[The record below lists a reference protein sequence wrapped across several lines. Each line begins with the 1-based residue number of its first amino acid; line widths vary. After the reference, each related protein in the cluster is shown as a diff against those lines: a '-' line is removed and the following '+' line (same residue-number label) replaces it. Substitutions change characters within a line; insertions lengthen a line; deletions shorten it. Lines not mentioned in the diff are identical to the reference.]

1 MVKLVGAKAV
11 KTWLADTRELAF
23 LDVREHGQYGE
34 GHPFHA
40 TSVPF
45 SRFEP
50 EIVRLVPNVNV
61 RIVLLDAG
69 DGVAQRAATAA
80 EALGYRDINVLD
92 GGADGCKAAGF
103 TLFAGVNVPSKTFG
117 ELLEHQRHTPRITA
131 EELQA
136 LRETDERFVIVDG
149 RPFGEYQKMNI
160 PGGICCPNGELALR
174 IGEIVPDAAT
184 KIIVNCA
191 GRTRSIIGAETL
203 IALGLPN
210 PVMALEN
217 GTQGWFLA
225 GLELERGANRR
236 HGAAAQVSSVL
247 AERAGHVRHLAEA
260 RGVRFT
266 DAAEVAGWLA
276 DATRTTFLLD
286 VRTPEEFAAASAPGF
301 QHAPGGQLVQATD
314 QWVGVMRARIVLAD
328 SDGIRAPMMAQ
339 WLAQLGHDVAVL
351 EGGITAGAGL
361 PARAGE
367 PAWEPAAPDRISAA
381 DLGRLPAEPRPVIVD
396 VRASFDY
403 RKAHVE
409 HAHWSIRPRLPQL
422 ASAIAG
428 RPVVVVADRTDSAA
442 LAAGEMIRAGAGSVQ
457 RLDGT
462 PADWQSA
469 GLPVVATPEH
479 PADADCID
487 YLFFVHDRHDGN
499 AEAARGYIAW
509 EMGLVAQLDD
519 AERGVFR
526 LAQ

>member
-1 MVKLVGAKAV
+1 MVKSVDAKSV
-11 KTWLADTRELAF
+11 KAWLTDTRELAF
-23 LDVREHGQYGE
+23 LDVREYGQYGE
-34 GHPFHA
+34 GHPFHS

-50 EIVRLVPNVNV
+50 EIVHLVPNINV
-61 RIVLLDAG
+61 RIVLFDAG
-69 DGVAQRAATAA
+69 DGVAQRAAAAA
-80 EALGYRDINVLD
+80 ERLGYRNISVLA
-92 GGADGCKAAGF
+92 GGADGWSQAGY

-131 EELQA
+131 DELHQLKA
-136 LRETDERFVIVDG
+136 SGERFIIVDG

-174 IGEIVPDAAT
+174 IEEIIPDAQT

-203 IALGLPN
+203 LALGLPN

-236 HGAAAQVSSVL
+236 HGMATPVRPALAQ
-247 AERAGHVRHLAEA
+247 RARHVRRLAEA

-266 DAAEVAGWLA
+266 DAATVAGWLA
-276 DATRTTFLLD
+276 DAARTTFLID
-286 VRTPEEFAAASAPGF
+286 VRTPEEFAAGSAPGF

-339 WLAQLGHDVAVL
+339 WLAQLGHDVSVL
-351 EGGITAGAGL
+351 EGGIAAGSPL
-361 PARAGE
+361 PARSG
-367 PAWEPAAPDRISAA
+367 APTWSPVALARTNARA
-381 DLGRLPAEPRPVIVD
+381 VTALPADHRPAIID

-403 RKAHVE
+403 RKAHFE
-409 HAHWSIRPRLPQL
+409 DSIWSIRPRLPQL
-422 ASAIAG
+422 ASRVEG
-428 RPVVVVADRTDSAA
+428 RSVVLVADRADTAA
-442 LAAGEMIRAGAGSVQ
+442 LAAGELIGASARAVQ
-457 RLDGT
+457 WLDGT
-462 PADWQSA
+462 PEDWRSA
-469 GLPVVATPEH
+469 GLNVAATPGQ

-509 EMGLVAQLDD
+509 EMGLVDQLDE

-526 LAQ
+526 LG